1 MFINAKSDSMASSCK
16 IIQEKSNKL
25 CELVMLFVSVQV
37 ISHKSLK
44 ESYQTIPRSE
54 ILFEHD
60 NGRNRDFLCTF
71 ELTADNTTT
80 KITAVASIK
89 EVRFTENS
97 APSPDI
103 GTAIYL

>member
-1 MFINAKSDSMASSCK
+1 M
-16 IIQEKSNKL
+16 
-25 CELVMLFVSVQV
+25 VYVSVQV
-37 ISHKSLK
+37 ISHKRLK
-44 ESYQTIPRSE
+44 ESYQTIPRTE

-89 EVRFTENS
+89 EVRFIENS
-97 APSPDI
+97 VPCPDAKLLI
-103 GTAIYL
+103 SKKYENDPCQFCLTDMTS